1 MRRRQFITFIGDALA
16 AYPLAVDAQQ
26 SEHARRI
33 AVLIGVAAA
42 LILLF
47 GLNTGA
53 PAQNYP
59 DKLIKIIVPA
69 TAGGPTDVPA
79 RLASQILPPR
89 LGQPIVIEYRPG
101 VGGAIGAKAVATA
114 APDGY
119 TLLAGNTS
127 VLAVIP
133 AVSASAGYDPV
144 KDYLPVAK
152 ISESFQIL
160 VVRPSFPAKTLK
172 EFIDYAKANPGKLN
186 YAHTGVGALPHLT
199 AELFKTRTG
208 VDVVGVSY
216 RSGAESVTAVLSDAV
231 HFTFESI
238 TILLPLIRE
247 GKLRAFGVTSRTR
260 SPLAPDLP
268 TIRESGVPD
277 YEVLTFNGI
286 VAPARTPAAI
296 VNRLNAAINEGLRT
310 EEMQT
315 IITPLGAVTNPGTP
329 GEFGAFIASQFEK
342 WTAVGKA
349 ANVKID

>member
-69 TAGGPTDVPA
+69 TAGGP
-79 RLASQILPPR
+79 
-89 LGQPIVIEYRPG
+89 
-101 VGGAIGAKAVATA
+101 IGAKAVATA

-268 TIRESGVPD
+268 TIGESGVPD

-286 VAPARTPAAI
+286 VAPRAHACRDRQPAQRRDQRRPAY
-296 VNRLNAAINEGLRT
+296 
-310 EEMQT
+310 
-315 IITPLGAVTNPGTP
+315 
-329 GEFGAFIASQFEK
+329 
-342 WTAVGKA
+342 
-349 ANVKID
+349 

>member
-1 MRRRQFITFIGDALA
+1 MNCPCRVTRSTKNVLDFHRRPLEKPMRRRQFITFIGDALA

-133 AVSASAGYDPV
+133 AVSASAGYESPRSRRASKSCWYARHSRPRRSRSSSITPRPTPASSTMPIPESV
-144 KDYLPVAK
+144 PCR
-152 ISESFQIL
+152 ISPPNS
-160 VVRPSFPAKTLK
+160 SSCAPASMSS
-172 EFIDYAKANPGKLN
+172 AC
-186 YAHTGVGALPHLT
+186 
-199 AELFKTRTG
+199 RTG
-208 VDVVGVSY
+208 AARN
-216 RSGAESVTAVLSDAV
+216 RSR
-231 HFTFESI
+231 
-238 TILLPLIRE
+238 P
-247 GKLRAFGVTSRTR
+247 
-260 SPLAPDLP
+260 
-268 TIRESGVPD
+268 
-277 YEVLTFNGI
+277 Y
-286 VAPARTPAAI
+286 
-296 VNRLNAAINEGLRT
+296 
-310 EEMQT
+310 
-315 IITPLGAVTNPGTP
+315 
-329 GEFGAFIASQFEK
+329 
-342 WTAVGKA
+342 
-349 ANVKID
+349 